1 MLDTARSR
9 IWEAMQIGPQW
20 LLRDT
25 EDPLLDEMTKKR
37 LAPAPVRGAAVRPD
51 APPNST
57 EVPAARVAPTRA
69 PVTHRASRAGAAPQD
84 LVDLMHCRCGDHFVL
99 IHISGAQC
107 HPHFSHGILHC
118 MNSCVF

>member
-9 IWEAMQIGPQW
+9 IWEAMRIGPQW

-51 APPNST
+51 APPIST
-57 EVPAARVAPTRA
+57 EVPQP
-69 PVTHRASRAGAAPQD
+69 ASRRRELPSRT
-84 LVDLMHCRCGDHFVL
+84 V
-99 IHISGAQC
+99 
-107 HPHFSHGILHC
+107 HPARGRRRRTPRGGT
-118 MNSCVF
+118 